1 MKLSIDISAYTDML
15 ISMKT
20 TAQIFKALSDETR
33 LRIMSLLITGQELC
47 VCDIIAV
54 LDLPQSTVSRHLAYL
69 RNSNLLEDRRQ
80 GIWMYYRLS
89 QDSKKNINYLF
100 DILAIIFNDNDQVA
114 LDRQSLKDFLKVKT
128 EKNANNIS

>member
-1 MKLSIDISAYTDML
+1 VKLSIDISAYTDML

-80 GIWMYYRLS
+80 GIWMYYRINK
-89 QDSKKNINYLF
+89 DIEKNISYLF

>member
-1 MKLSIDISAYTDML
+1 VKLSIDISAYTDML

-20 TAQIFKALSDETR
+20 TAQIFKTLSDETR

-80 GIWMYYRLS
+80 GIWMYYRIN
-89 QDSKKNINYLF
+89 QDIEKNISYLF

-114 LDRQSLKDFLKVKT
+114 LDRQSLKDFIKVKT

>member
-1 MKLSIDISAYTDML
+1 VKLSIDISAYTDML

-80 GIWMYYRLS
+80 GIWMYYRIN
-89 QDSKKNINYLF
+89 QDIEKNISYLF

>member
-80 GIWMYYRLS
+80 GIWMYYRIN
-89 QDSKKNINYLF
+89 QDIEKNISYLF

>member
-1 MKLSIDISAYTDML
+1 VKLSIDISAYTDML

-47 VCDIIAV
+47 VCDIIAA

-80 GIWMYYRLS
+80 GIWMYYRIN
-89 QDSKKNINYLF
+89 QDIEKNISYLF

>member
-1 MKLSIDISAYTDML
+1 VKLSIDISAYTDML

-47 VCDIIAV
+47 VCDIIAA

-80 GIWMYYRLS
+80 GIWMYYRIN
-89 QDSKKNINYLF
+89 QDIEKNISYLF

-128 EKNANNIS
+128 EKTCK